1 MTKFKND
8 TNKFEKF
15 AELARKNGHD
25 FLSPSSNGPPGLF
38 AVDGS
43 LPKMTGVKV
52 R

>member
-8 TNKFEKF
+8 TNKFVKLL
-15 AELARKNGHD
+15 ELVRKNGHD
-25 FLSPSSNGPPGLF
+25 FHSLNSNGPRELF